1 MKIAIDGPSGSGK
14 STISKAI
21 ARELKI
27 GYLDTG
33 AMYRAVTAWLIKD
46 QTELPNDWE
55 MNLNRLP
62 ELIIS
67 TDPENFF
74 VQIDSNDV
82 TEEIRTQRITDS
94 VSKVSANAT
103 VRSWMVQMQKN
114 IVKDLGAIVM
124 EGRDIASVVMP
135 EADVKLFLTADL
147 DQRASRRSA
156 ELGQDSTVT
165 QDSIKERDFKD
176 ANRAI
181 SPLNKSQAA
190 IEIDTTFM
198 DIAQSVNAALEIV
211 RKSLND

>member
-1 MKIAIDGPSGSGK
+1 
-14 STISKAI
+14 
-21 ARELKI
+21 
-27 GYLDTG
+27 
-33 AMYRAVTAWLIKD
+33 
-46 QTELPNDWE
+46 
-55 MNLNRLP
+55 
-62 ELIIS
+62 
-67 TDPENFF
+67 
-74 VQIDSNDV
+74 
-82 TEEIRTQRITDS
+82 
-94 VSKVSANAT
+94 
-103 VRSWMVQMQKN
+103 MVQMQKN

>member
-62 ELIIS
+62 ELTIS

>member
-55 MNLNRLP
+55 SNLNRLP

-74 VQIDSNDV
+74 IQIDSNDV

-94 VSKVSANAT
+94 VSKVSANAS

-198 DIAQSVNAALEIV
+198 DIAQSVKAALEIV

>member
-33 AMYRAVTAWLIKD
+33 AMYRAVTAWLVKD

-55 MNLNRLP
+55 SNLNRLP

-74 VQIDSNDV
+74 IQIDSNDV

-198 DIAQSVNAALEIV
+198 DIAQSVKAALEIV

>member
-55 MNLNRLP
+55 SSLNSLP

-74 VQIDSNDV
+74 IQIDSNDV

>member
-55 MNLNRLP
+55 SNLNRLP

-74 VQIDSNDV
+74 IQIDSNDV

-94 VSKVSANAT
+94 VSKVSANAS

-211 RKSLND
+211 RKILND

>member
-74 VQIDSNDV
+74 IQIDSNDV